1 MADLWV
7 DNRHAEWYGDVL
19 RRRYT
24 RDQYSGRALD
34 VSQHE
39 AEKMA
44 LSAMDGNDGD
54 ITGVSNFMSEANLP
68 SGRYRMGY
76 LSTGGFSTRK
86 RNGGF
91 GTYLIRR
98 SQGESVE
105 AFAERARIT
114 RFPSHMPALIE
125 AYVGGV
131 AQVEGSGRWKKF
143 EEGPVLGS
151 IEDPDSVAFRM
162 WNDIDGT
169 GRNLLGALNTAKIN
183 LIVDDVFWSFT
194 TKTDENSPT
203 TTTII
208 DPDRVVDW
216 HDEDGRPVWILLCED
231 VMERPNM
238 HEPPKLVNYYVEYDA
253 VGWTRWRVDEVSIT
267 KRKVERELVK
277 VSSSEW
283 KFPFYTDPDR
293 LKKRVPF
300 TRVRLSDLLGRYVG
314 YQMAQD
320 HNALYNI
327 LSDARWNF
335 RVVNFPRLTGDVDD
349 NQFDR
354 VKEGLRAGNNLL
366 QGDWK
371 YISPESSN
379 GVDAYATYDKETTHF
394 YITNHQRMNS
404 STIERSATEVQFNQ
418 AEGRT
423 AFLSVYTSASDEI
436 HNDWLFLTSQIEAP
450 ESPELWYASR
460 VERSLD
466 FKPIDIDALAQRQVL
481 SFVSAV
487 NSVDAETAAMM
498 AKEGISK
505 GVMERIKTLGADQ
518 IVNEEL

>member
-7 DNRHAEWYGDVL
+7 DNRHAEWASGVL

-24 RDQYSGRALD
+24 RDQYTGSALD
-34 VSQHE
+34 VSQYE
-39 AEKMA
+39 ANKMA
-44 LSAMDGNDGD
+44 NAVDNGGVGD
-54 ITGVSNFMSEANLP
+54 IRGASPFMSEDNFP
-68 SGRYRMGY
+68 QGRYRLGY
-76 LSTGGFSTRK
+76 LSQGGAYAQK
-86 RNGGF
+86 RNGGY

-98 SQGESVE
+98 SQGESAE

-131 AQVEGSGRWKKF
+131 AQVEGAGRWKRF
-143 EEGPVLGS
+143 DEGPVLGT
-151 IEDPDSVAFRM
+151 IDDTTSVAFRM

-194 TKTDENSPT
+194 NKKDLDSPT

-216 HDEDGRPVWILLCED
+216 YDEDGRPVWLLLAED

-238 HEPPKLVNYYVEYDA
+238 HQPPVLVQYFTEYDLE
-253 VGWTRWRVDEVSIT
+253 GWTRY
-267 KRKVERELVK
+267 KVEEIGKGKKATRTLVP
-277 VSSSEW
+277 VDAGEW
-283 KFPFYTDPDR
+283 SHGFYTDPDMKRKR
-293 LKKRVPF
+293 LPF
-300 TRVRLSDLLGRYVG
+300 TRVRLSDMLGRYVG

-349 NQFDR
+349 AVFDR
-354 VKEGLRAGNNLL
+354 VQEGLREGANLL
-366 QGDWK
+366 QGKWV
-371 YISPESSN
+371 YISPDSAN
-379 GVDAYATYDKETTHF
+379 GMDAYLTYDKETTHF

-404 STIERSATEVQFNQ
+404 STIERSATEVQYNQ

-423 AFLSVYTSASDEI
+423 AFLSVYTSAIDEI

-450 ESPELWYASR
+450 ESPELWLSSR
-460 VERSLD
+460 VERSRD
-466 FKPIDIDALAQRQVL
+466 FKPIDIDALAQKQVL

-487 NSVDAETAAMM
+487 NSVDAETAALM
-498 AKEGISK
+498 ATSGISK
-505 GVMERIKTLGADQ
+505 EVMERIRTQGTDQ
-518 IVNEEL
+518 IINEEL